1 MAMLSKT
8 VIMKGILQYV
18 QQPSNTSLRQTK
30 RDTTCLLPATSGDA
44 TWSTRT
50 GNRLWSV
57 VWWQQPGGSGSR
69 TRRTGLGLRRGAA
82 WSQTARETQNLNC
95 SLDVHVACAGRDE
108 NRSARKTGVR
118 VKKKHSPRIGQRQ
131 ARWVG
136 GLGYG
141 ISISYP
147 GYGIAVSYIYYW
159 SQIFSYVKEF
169 TCIDMCIHIY
179 K

>member
-57 VWWQQPGGSGSR
+57 VWWQQPGGSPAAAVPGLDGRVSDSGEGQPGR
-69 TRRTGLGLRRGAA
+69 RLLARRRT
-82 WSQTARETQNLNC
+82 STARQT
-95 SLDVHVACAGRDE
+95 CAQRARDGM
-108 NRSARKTGVR
+108 KTGVQE
-118 VKKKHSPRIGQRQ
+118 KP
-131 ARWVG
+131 AC
-136 GLGYG
+136 
-141 ISISYP
+141 
-147 GYGIAVSYIYYW
+147 A
-159 SQIFSYVKEF
+159 
-169 TCIDMCIHIY
+169 
-179 K
+179 